1 MKNFN
6 FFALLLFAFV
16 GTFVSCEKS
25 NNNTPNATLYVGA
38 MDEVDCRMEIHHNE
52 VYIYGLD
59 SDVSDFSV
67 PLITYQ
73 GILVVEPCLACLD
86 GMDILAGSL
95 QVENGKNVFR
105 IKLREGTMVF
115 TYRVVEW

>member
-1 MKNFN
+1 MKKFI
-6 FFALLLFAFV
+6 FSLMLFAFV

-25 NNNTPNATLYVGA
+25 NNNTPNATIYIGI
-38 MDEVDCRMEIHHNE
+38 MDEADCRMEIRHNV

-73 GILVVEPCLACLD
+73 GDLIVEPCLDCLD
-86 GMDILAGSL
+86 GMDILSGSL
-95 QVENGKNVFR
+95 KVENGKNVFR
-105 IKLREGTMVF
+105 VKLKDDTFTF